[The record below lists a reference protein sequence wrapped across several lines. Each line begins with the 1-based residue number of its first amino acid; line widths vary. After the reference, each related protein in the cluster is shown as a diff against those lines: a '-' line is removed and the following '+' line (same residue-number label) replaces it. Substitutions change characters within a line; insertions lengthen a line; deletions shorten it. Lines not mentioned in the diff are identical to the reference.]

1 MSEKVD
7 QYIKRYTGNTPARYI
22 QYGVKTTCKTSEGP
36 YGRIQFLRNSNLT
49 SVTSTNISNSTN
61 ISSGT
66 TIIAGSI
73 FIGKF
78 SKLKAS
84 SKVSALVYKW
94 E

>member
-7 QYIKRYTGNTPARYI
+7 QYIKRYTGNTQVRYI

-36 YGRIQFLRNSNLT
+36 YGRIEFLRNSNLT
-49 SVTSTNISNSTN
+49 SITSTEIRNSSN

-66 TIIAGSI
+66 TLLSGSI

-78 SKLKAS
+78 TKLKAS
-84 SKVSALVYKW
+84 SKVSAMVYKW